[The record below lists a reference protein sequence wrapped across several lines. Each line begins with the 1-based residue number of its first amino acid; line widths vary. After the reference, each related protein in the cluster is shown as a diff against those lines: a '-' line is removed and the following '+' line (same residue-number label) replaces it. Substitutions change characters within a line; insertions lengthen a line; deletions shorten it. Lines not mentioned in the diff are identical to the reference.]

1 MQASA
6 PRKNFRFLIFIEIIS
21 KICIF
26 CQLFY
31 FRNMLHGNML
41 QNDVT
46 HLWTKV

>member
-31 FRNMLHGNML
+31 FRNML